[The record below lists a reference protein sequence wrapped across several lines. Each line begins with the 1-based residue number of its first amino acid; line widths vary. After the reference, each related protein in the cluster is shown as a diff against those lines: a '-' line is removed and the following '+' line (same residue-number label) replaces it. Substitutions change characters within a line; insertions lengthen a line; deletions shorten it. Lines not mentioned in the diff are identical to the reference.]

1 MDYSVLR
8 KFKYFEH
15 KDLEHSFDPLTG
27 VLARDVMEDYIN
39 DLIKRNVPFS
49 FCLIDVDNF
58 KTVNDSFGHQVGD
71 KVLTCTARYLVAQAG
86 DAGVVARY
94 GGDEFMMVF
103 ENVVEYKDIWSFGH
117 KTNMHIAEID
127 FGGIQGVSITISM
140 GISRCPLD
148 ANTYEGILQ
157 LADKALY
164 RGKTKGRNC
173 FIIYL
178 KEKHANID
186 INKEREKSFTS
197 MHLNAMVFHYLTET
211 DKIENNIQ
219 SLFKYFVSYF
229 MLDHICIES
238 DAGMNL
244 QAMHA
249 LSKNRSFRHM
259 KLSDINKLVNN
270 TGLVYINKIENRN
283 DIANEEIFNEF
294 CQQKIKSTFYC
305 RVAAFGSVYGFI
317 RVDMSDTVRIW
328 QRDEMDLLV
337 VAAHTIGLLLH
348 YSGKT
353 LDELERVKPVMVGE
367 V

>member
-1 MDYSVLR
+1 M
-8 KFKYFEH
+8 
-15 KDLEHSFDPLTG
+15 EHSFDPLTG

-71 KVLTCTARYLVAQAG
+71 KVLTCTAKYLVEQAG
-86 DAGVVARY
+86 DAGVVGRY

-103 ENVVEYKDIWSFGH
+103 ENVVEYKDIWAFGH

-148 ANTYEGILQ
+148 ASTYEEILQ

-178 KEKHANID
+178 REKHANID
-186 INKEREKSFTS
+186 INKERERSFTS
-197 MHLNAMVFHYLTET
+197 MHLNALVFHYLTET
-211 DKIENNIQ
+211 PNVAKNIQ
-219 SLFKYFVSYF
+219 SIFKYFVSYF

-238 DAGMNL
+238 DGGMNL
-244 QAMHA
+244 QVIHA
-249 LSKNRSFRHM
+249 LAKNRNFGHI
-259 KLSDINKLVNN
+259 KCEDISRLIDN
-270 TGLVYINKIENRN
+270 TGLVYLNKIESTN
-283 DIANEEIFNEF
+283 DRGNEEIFNEF
-294 CQQKIKSTFYC
+294 YKQKIKSTFYC
-305 RVAAFGSVYGFI
+305 RISSYGKNYGFI

-328 QRDEMDLLV
+328 QRNEMDLLV
-337 VAAHTIGLLLH
+337 VAANTIGLLLH
-348 YSGKT
+348 YTNQT
-353 LDELERVKPVMVGE
+353 LDTLENIPPVTIGE
-367 V
+367 VQ